1 MIFVSPSQQQGA
13 RCIICPAVVLPLPAG
28 RGPGTA
34 LQEDTL
40 GAGSDSAK
48 HPQTPQAHGS
58 SSCGTREGEMMHS
71 LGLGS
76 VRAAG
81 ADVRMREVCAEDKAE
96 HENLPPLH

>member
-1 MIFVSPSQQQGA
+1 
-13 RCIICPAVVLPLPAG
+13 
-28 RGPGTA
+28 
-34 LQEDTL
+34 
-40 GAGSDSAK
+40 
-48 HPQTPQAHGS
+48 
-58 SSCGTREGEMMHS
+58 MHS